1 MGETSPAGARDP
13 DDTSSRLR
21 TYRDRL
27 VQAYLELSKAYDKAV
42 MTLSAGTLAISLT
55 FVKDVINT
63 PRPGTVI
70 FLALAWT
77 ALAVSIV
84 AILISMLTSQWAL
97 RKTIEQVDRGQERQ
111 LRAEPGGWRSRL
123 TAWLNVGA
131 AVGFVLGVA
140 LLAWF
145 AIANIGAVGTA
156 PHP

>member
-1 MGETSPAGARDP
+1 MGESSPAGARNP

-27 VQAYLELSKAYDKAV
+27 EQAYLDQAKAYDKAV

-55 FVKDVINT
+55 FVKDVIDT

-77 ALAVSIV
+77 ALALSIV

-97 RKTIEQVDRGQERQ
+97 RKTIAQVDRGEEQQ

-123 TAWLNVGA
+123 TSALNVSA
-131 AVGFVLGVA
+131 AVGFVLGVVF
-140 LLAWF
+140 LAWF

>member
-1 MGETSPAGARDP
+1 MGESSPAASRDP

-27 VQAYLELSKAYDKAV
+27 EQAYVDQAKAYDKAV

-55 FVKDVINT
+55 FVKDVIDT

-97 RKTIEQVDRGQERQ
+97 RKTIEQVDRGEKQQ
-111 LRAEPGGWRSRL
+111 LRVQPGGWCSWL
-123 TAWLNVGA
+123 TAWLNLGA

-145 AIANIGAVGTA
+145 AIANLGAVGTA

>member
-1 MGETSPAGARDP
+1 MKIRKTLSAAVLSAILVTLGGCPDAAPPAPAP
-13 DDTSSRLR
+13 EPRLSG
-21 TYRDRL
+21 L
-27 VQAYLELSKAYDKAV
+27 A
-42 MTLSAGTLAISLT
+42 LSAGTLAISLT
-55 FVKDVINT
+55 FVKDVIRT
-63 PRPGTVI
+63 PRPGSVI

-123 TAWLNVGA
+123 TAALNVSA

>member
-27 VQAYLELSKAYDKAV
+27 EQAYLEQSKAYDKAV

-55 FVKDVINT
+55 FVKDVIDT

-97 RKTIEQVDRGQERQ
+97 RKTIEQVDRGQEQQ
-111 LRAEPGGWRSRL
+111 LQVRPGGWRSRL
-123 TAWLNVGA
+123 TAVLNVSA

-145 AIANIGAVGTA
+145 AIANLGAVGTA